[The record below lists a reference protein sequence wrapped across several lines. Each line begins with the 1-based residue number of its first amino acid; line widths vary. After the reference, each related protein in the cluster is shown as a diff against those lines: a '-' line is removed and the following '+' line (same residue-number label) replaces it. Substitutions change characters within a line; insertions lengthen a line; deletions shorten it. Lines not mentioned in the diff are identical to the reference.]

1 MVHTR
6 SILTAFISIGAAS
19 SVLAVPVPSSVGAGA
34 SNDGVVPTTFNVPA
48 PTQGSAASSSALLT
62 KSTLNPVNPSSSALP
77 KHLDNGRN
85 PAVSQTLEM
94 ASFNARGLDMM
105 IEHDFDWKQPHWFD
119 HHLSDDD
126 VEFME
131 EQPVHV
137 EDEEGSDF
145 EDKVEE
151 DMVHLESHNISL
163 NRRQDDANEL
173 PSVNPDTTAP
183 AASGSTIPSAGSK
196 PGLRAGVQA
205 KAQRVIASLKQSRL
219 GQKFPVPG
227 QIQKMLEKLNTMRQS
242 GNSRNSRMPAATTGQ
257 PSHEAG
263 PSPEGPT
270 TTADRRAML
279 ETRGEID
286 IDKAYVALDSLGF
299 NWEAFLKDTQYGK
312 IIQSMDEQSQ
322 TNWQTRFKSMKA
334 SRDRQASSGSRTGRD
349 IV

>member
-6 SILTAFISIGAAS
+6 SILTAIISIGAAS

-34 SNDGVVPTTFNVPA
+34 SNDGLVPTTFNVPA
-48 PTQGSAASSSALLT
+48 PTQGSTASSSALLT

-77 KHLDNGRN
+77 EHLDNGRN

-94 ASFNARGLDMM
+94 ASFNARGFDMM
-105 IEHDFDWKQPHWFD
+105 IEDVFDWKQPHWFD

-126 VEFME
+126 VESME

-137 EDEEGSDF
+137 EDEEVYRSK
-145 EDKVEE
+145 DKVEE
-151 DMVHLESHNISL
+151 DMFGLEAHDISL
-163 NRRQDDANEL
+163 TRRQNDANEL

-183 AASGSTIPSAGSK
+183 AASGSVGPK
-196 PGLRAGVQA
+196 PGFRAGVKA
-205 KAQRVIASLKQSRL
+205 KAQQVIDKFKQSSL
-219 GQKFPVPG
+219 AQKFTVSG
-227 QIQKMLEKLNTMRQS
+227 QLRNMMNKATKMGQS
-242 GNSRNSRMPAATTGQ
+242 GNSRNSDAPGTPAATTGQ

-334 SRDRQASSGSRTGRD
+334 SRERQASSGSRTDRD